1 MLIGDLWCDFGV
13 ICLSC
18 ACEDAAGFEVSKIS
32 LRFTLWPN
40 YFDEIYD
47 DVDGNVDDMMIIIMW
62 FYDDECDGGLD
73 DDDFDDDFV
82 DVDDNYYDNY

>member
-1 MLIGDLWCDFGV
+1 
-13 ICLSC
+13 
-18 ACEDAAGFEVSKIS
+18 
-32 LRFTLWPN
+32 
-40 YFDEIYD
+40 
-47 DVDGNVDDMMIIIMW
+47 MW

>member
-1 MLIGDLWCDFGV
+1 MSQVTSCGLGLEFRFKSDNVAFLVTKVNVLLIGDLWCDFGV

-47 DVDGNVDDMMIIIMW
+47 DVDGNVMI
-62 FYDDECDGGLD
+62 
-73 DDDFDDDFV
+73 
-82 DVDDNYYDNY
+82 